1 MTQRSLY
8 IAWAVLVALSIGS
21 TILSVSG
28 IWTRWPIVAGMA
40 VLVLA
45 WQKARIILLQY
56 LGLAEAPSW
65 RWGIE
70 FALALL
76 CLLLLGLYLLP
87 LIL

>member
-1 MTQRSLY
+1 
-8 IAWAVLVALSIGS
+8 
-21 TILSVSG
+21 
-28 IWTRWPIVAGMA
+28 MA